1 MSGYIDKGVFN
12 CEKVIKK
19 CLREPQK
26 TKKEKREK
34 SYAQHSIENRDVQ
47 PGKQLL
53 TSVGHQKE
61 AEKRCNNRSSLEP
74 SARSDIA
81 MDDDVCSENH

>member
-12 CEKVIKK
+12 CKKVIEKRSRK
-19 CLREPQK
+19 SPK

-34 SYAQHSIENRDVQ
+34 SYAQHSIEKHDVH

-53 TSVGHQKE
+53 SSIGHQKK
-61 AEKRCNNRSSLEP
+61 AKKCCNNCSSLK
-74 SARSDIA
+74 SSTRSDIA
-81 MDDDVCSENH
+81 MDNDVCSENH